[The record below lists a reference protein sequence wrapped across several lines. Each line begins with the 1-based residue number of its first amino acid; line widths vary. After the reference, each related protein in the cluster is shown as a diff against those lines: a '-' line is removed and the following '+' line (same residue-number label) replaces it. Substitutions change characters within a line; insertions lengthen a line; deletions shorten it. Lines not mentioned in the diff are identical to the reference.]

1 MAKLQQSYGKVM
13 AKLQQSNGKITEKLW
28 QSYGKITAKLRQ
40 RSRKIMKNFKLN
52 FGTVYGYHAQT
63 TTATT
68 KQSNSCK
75 QLHF

>member
-1 MAKLQQSYGKVM
+1 MGKLRQSNGKIT

-28 QSYGKITAKLRQ
+28 QNYSKVTAKLRQ

-75 QLHF
+75 